1 MSIRRAALAACVIVS
16 ATVLSGISSAAATG
30 VAPRQPETGAAAAA
44 RGAEAQ
50 LASAVAVSAVRRC
63 PAASYGAHF
72 YAPGKGKTVALTFD
86 DGPGRTT
93 AAVLRILAR
102 YRVPATFFNLGV
114 NVAARPGLARKEVK
128 AGYAMGNHTWD
139 HADLVLLSASQQAA
153 EMDRMSAELRRAAH
167 VRPCVFRPPYGDYD
181 SVTLRLA
188 HQRRMGVWLWS
199 VDTQDWMADG
209 SGSAYWVNRIIR
221 LAEREGS
228 ALRHPVV
235 LMHNQ
240 PIGNPATVAAL
251 PVIIRFFRAHGYRF
265 VKL

>member
-1 MSIRRAALAACVIVS
+1 MMSIRHAVIAACAIVS
-16 ATVLSGISSAAATG
+16 ATVLSGIFSTASGLAS
-30 VAPRQPETGAAAAA
+30 PQPETSAATAVTGVDA
-44 RGAEAQ
+44 R
-50 LASAVAVSAVRRC
+50 LASAAVSAVRRC
-63 PAASYGAHF
+63 PAASYGAHS
-72 YAPGKGKTVALTFD
+72 YAPGRGKTVALTFD

-93 AAVLRILAR
+93 AAVLRVLAR
-102 YRVPATFFNLGV
+102 YRVPATFFNIGV
-114 NVAARPGLARKEVK
+114 NVAARPVLARKEVR

-139 HADLVLLSASQQAA
+139 HPNLVLLSASRQAA
-153 EMDRMSAELRRAAH
+153 EMGRMSAELRAATG
-167 VRPCVFRPPYGDYD
+167 VLPCVFRPPYGDYN

-199 VDTQDWMADG
+199 VDTQDWMARG

-221 LAEREGS
+221 LAEQEGG

-251 PVIIRFFRAHGYRF
+251 PVIIRFFRAHGYHF

>member
-1 MSIRRAALAACVIVS
+1 MSIRHAVAAACAIVS
-16 ATVLSGISSAAATG
+16 AMVLIGICSLVPLRPGTSAAAT
-30 VAPRQPETGAAAAA
+30 AAT
-44 RGAEAQ
+44 GAEAR
-50 LASAVAVSAVRRC
+50 LASAAASAVRRC
-63 PAASYGAHF
+63 PAASYGVHSH
-72 YAPGKGKTVALTFD
+72 APGQGKTVALTFD

-93 AAVLRILAR
+93 AAVLRVLAR

-114 NVAARPGLARKEVK
+114 NVAARPGLARKEVR
-128 AGYAMGNHTWD
+128 AGYAMGNHTWN
-139 HADLVLLSASQQAA
+139 HPNMVRLSTSQQAA
-153 EMDRMSAELRRAAH
+153 EMGRMSTELRRVAG
-167 VRPCVFRPPYGDYD
+167 VLPCVFRPPYGDYN

-188 HQRRMGVWLWS
+188 HQHRMGVWLWS
-199 VDTQDWMADG
+199 VDTQDWMARG
-209 SGSAYWVNRIIR
+209 SGSAYWVKRIIR
-221 LAEREGS
+221 LAEHEGG

>member
-1 MSIRRAALAACVIVS
+1 MSIRHTALAACVVVS
-16 ATVLSGISSAAATG
+16 ATVLSGIPSTATG
-30 VAPRQPETGAAAAA
+30 LAPRQPETSAAAAA
-44 RGAEAQ
+44 SGAEAQ
-50 LASAVAVSAVRRC
+50 PASAVAFSAVRRC

-93 AAVLRILAR
+93 AAVLAVLAR
-102 YRVPATFFNLGV
+102 YRVPATFFNIGV
-114 NVAARPGLARKEVK
+114 NVAARPGLARKEAK
-128 AGYAMGNHTWD
+128 AGYAMGNHTWN
-139 HADLVLLSASQQAA
+139 HPNMVLLPASQQAA
-153 EMDRMSAELRRAAH
+153 EMDRMSAELRVAAG
-167 VRPCVFRPPYGDYD
+167 VQPCVFRPPYGDYD
-181 SVTLRLA
+181 SVTLQLA

-199 VDTQDWMADG
+199 VDTQDWMARG

-221 LAEREGS
+221 LAEREGG

-265 VKL
+265 VQL

>member
-1 MSIRRAALAACVIVS
+1 MSIRHAVVAACAIVS
-16 ATVLSGISSAAATG
+16 AMVLSGICLLAPLRPDTSAAAA
-30 VAPRQPETGAAAAA
+30 VAT
-44 RGAEAQ
+44 GAEARV
-50 LASAVAVSAVRRC
+50 ASAAVSAVRRC

-72 YAPGKGKTVALTFD
+72 HAPGKGKTVALTFD

-93 AAVLRILAR
+93 AAVLRVLAR

-114 NVAARPGLARKEVK
+114 NVAARPALARKEAR

-139 HADLVLLSASQQAA
+139 HADLVRLSASRQAA
-153 EMDRMSAELRRAAH
+153 EMGRMSTELRRAAG
-167 VRPCVFRPPYGDYD
+167 VLPCVFRPPYGDYN

-188 HQRRMGVWLWS
+188 HQRRMVVWLWS
-199 VDTQDWMADG
+199 VDTQDWMARG
-209 SGSAYWVNRIIR
+209 SGSAYWVRRIIR
-221 LAEREGS
+221 LAEREGG

-240 PIGNPATVAAL
+240 PAGNPATVAAL
-251 PVIIRFFRAHGYRF
+251 PVIIRFFRTHGYRF

>member
-1 MSIRRAALAACVIVS
+1 MSIRYPAVAACVLVS
-16 ATVLSGISSAAATG
+16 AAVLSGGCS
-30 VAPRQPETGAAAAA
+30 AAAAA
-44 RGAEAQ
+44 GGGEAR
-50 LASAVAVSAVRRC
+50 LASAVSAVRAC

-72 YAPGKGKTVALTFD
+72 YAPGRGKTVALTFD

-93 AAVLRILAR
+93 AAVLRVLAR
-102 YRVPATFFNLGV
+102 YRVPATFFIVGV
-114 NVAARPGLARKEVK
+114 NVAARPGLARKEVR

-139 HADLVLLSASQQAA
+139 HPNLVLLSASRQAA
-153 EMDRMSAELRRAAH
+153 EMGRMSAELRAATG
-167 VRPCVFRPPYGDYD
+167 VLPCVFRPPYGDYN

-199 VDTQDWMADG
+199 VDTQDWMARG

-221 LAEREGS
+221 LAEQEGG